1 MPPHPFDVHDSR
13 EGEGEGGRHPP
24 GDPGPWS
31 LNAPWV
37 AAPSSRCSPRRY
49 FSTFSLSLFLS
60 NLFFSI
66 KSFILKNSLCVE
78 FVCLYFGVLYY
89 LMGPPGTVFIGCR
102 CHLMCGGEPR
112 NWCHHQRFAG
122 PGTQHHV
129 YGHTRGET
137 QTAKKQ
143 GQHI

>member
-1 MPPHPFDVHDSR
+1 MMFDTVVVVMDGFIFMAIVPPRRYGMSCHRARLMCMIV
-13 EGEGEGGRHPP
+13 GKGKGGRPPHPP

-66 KSFILKNSLCVE
+66 KSFILKHSLCVE
-78 FVCLYFGVLYY
+78 FVCLYFSRCVVLFD
-89 LMGPPGTVFIGCR
+89 GT
-102 CHLMCGGEPR
+102 P
-112 NWCHHQRFAG
+112 WDRF
-122 PGTQHHV
+122 HWMSMSFDV
-129 YGHTRGET
+129 WW
-137 QTAKKQ
+137 
-143 GQHI
+143 